1 MSKSLARLTAATVT
15 SLALLGLGAGVAQ
28 ADPPSIWVIPGV
40 DAGGLLSPTVGLPT
54 AALNPVVGLLD
65 ALS

>member
-1 MSKSLARLTAATVT
+1 MPKTLARVATTAAAT
-15 SLALLGLGAGVAQ
+15 LALAGFGAGVAH
-28 ADPPSIWVIPGV
+28 ADPPSIWLVPGV

-65 ALS
+65 ALD

>member
-1 MSKSLARLTAATVT
+1 MSKNLARLTAATVT

>member
-1 MSKSLARLTAATVT
+1 MSRSFARVAATVVT
-15 SLALLGLGAGVAQ
+15 SLALIGLGAGVAQ

-40 DAGGLLSPTVGLPT
+40 DAGGLLSATVGLPT

>member
-1 MSKSLARLTAATVT
+1 MSKNLARLTAATVT
-15 SLALLGLGAGVAQ
+15 SLALLGLGAGAAQ
-28 ADPPSIWVIPGV
+28 AEPPSIWVIPGV

>member
-54 AALNPVVGLLD
+54 AVLNPVVGLLD